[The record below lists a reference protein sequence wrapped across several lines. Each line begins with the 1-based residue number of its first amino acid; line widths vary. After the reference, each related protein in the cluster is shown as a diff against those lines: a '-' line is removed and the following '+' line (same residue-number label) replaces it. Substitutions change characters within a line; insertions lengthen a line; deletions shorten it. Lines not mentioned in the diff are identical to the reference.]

1 MSRLGPALRRGGAA
15 RARCTALFLIGSP
28 SSRTPAAWAWGRVGV
43 GSGGGPNWLS
53 LVTAKFEA
61 LRALPC
67 CTTRWA
73 CWRRPWSEAKA
84 PDSTMGIRRN
94 STKGAKAARTTMANP
109 SKTALTPV
117 LRALESAP
125 TPRLSTTTITNLESI
140 SATKVSTR
148 RRAHADT
155 AGHSMVSKASD
166 PQGAQKYT

>member
-73 CWRRPWSEAKA
+73 CWRRPCSDAKA
-84 PDSTMGIRRN
+84 PDSTIGMSRN
-94 STKGAKAARTTMANP
+94 NAKGAKAAKMTMARPTN
-109 SKTALTPV
+109 TAPTP
-117 LRALESAP
+117 LLPALASAP
-125 TPRLSTTTITNLESI
+125 TPRLSTTTITNFDTM
-140 SATKVSTR
+140 SATRVSTS
-148 RRAHADT
+148 RRAHTDT
-155 AGHSMVSKASD
+155 AGHKIATSASGKKA
-166 PQGAQKYT
+166 TTT